1 MNTWSLICFIGTQFP
16 GISMYKLYKYQGLS
30 TTVYSISGQLMD
42 NECGKTM

>member
-16 GISMYKLYKYQGLS
+16 GISMYKYQGLS
-30 TTVYSISGQLMD
+30 TTVYNITGQLMD